1 MRVYRKRNV
10 GYETKQVDMI
20 RYIERKRSSNSWE
33 MRVVVGERIQ
43 ICKGKLSN
51 VSSYI
56 RLGFC
61 FLRAREHF

>member
-33 MRVVVGERIQ
+33 MRVVVGEGIQ

-56 RLGFC
+56 C
-61 FLRAREHF
+61 F